1 MSIDL
6 SWQRVTLLAS
16 VIFGIWSGFSSW
28 GEARELVD
36 QSGHIVTLVE
46 RPLRIVTVAPSLA
59 EVAGDLLVDELDRI
73 VGVSEHTT
81 FPPALT
87 NRPSIGP
94 FFKLNLERI
103 LSLKPDLVLA
113 TKDGNSREEVR
124 HLRELKLPVVVVST
138 SNLGEVSRSMELIGE
153 ALGVPDRGKRMSAQ
167 FNAGLESLRKRAAAR
182 KIALHILIQIGMDPL
197 VVAGGNSFVSD
208 AVSVLGV
215 KNIYQA
221 AEQPYPR
228 PSLEDA
234 VIKSPDVILI
244 VAMSSN
250 VHELQHSEGK
260 KWRSFQRIKA
270 VKDNRIYVLPGDR
283 ILRPS
288 LGLLEGLAL
297 VERTLFP

>member
-1 MSIDL
+1 MKSGTD
-6 SWQRVTLLAS
+6 WQQVTRLVS
-16 VIFGIWSGFSSW
+16 VIFVLWSALSLR

-36 QSGHIVTLVE
+36 QSGYRVALVE
-46 RPLRIVTVAPSLA
+46 RPLRIVTTAPSLA
-59 EVAGDLLVDELDRI
+59 EVAGDLLVDGLDRI

-81 FPPALT
+81 FPPSLT
-87 NRPSIGP
+87 KRTSVGP

-103 LSLKPDLVLA
+103 LALKPDLILA
-113 TKDGNSREEVR
+113 TKDGNSREEIR
-124 HLRELKLPVVVVST
+124 QLRELNLPVVVVST
-138 SNLGEVSRSMELIGE
+138 SSLGEVSRSMELIGE
-153 ALGVPDRGKRMSAQ
+153 ALGVPDRGKRMSGQ
-167 FNAGLESLRKRAAAR
+167 LNAGLDAFRKRASNR
-182 KIALHILIQIGMDPL
+182 KNNPSILIQIGMDPL

-234 VIKSPDVILI
+234 VMKSPDVILI

-250 VHELQHSEGK
+250 VHELQSSEGK
-260 KWRSFQRIKA
+260 KWLAFNRVSA
-270 VKDNRIYVLPGDR
+270 VKEKRIYVLPGDR

-288 LGLLEGLAL
+288 LGLLEGLAS